1 MFERISLTIVAI
13 LLGYSIWQ
21 LASCD
26 RRKSQ
31 MGETLAAMNSDVLA
45 FQVICRMVDERVEYF
60 SGTSGQPAYVA
71 TGTMHDR
78 YILSL
83 RVPLDRG
90 IFGAAIPDPIVPR
103 ISVFRFERS
112 ISPNGVAGYS
122 LKSMMT
128 PVSTKGCRDFLET
141 GDMTKLPDGQ
151 MFADTTPVEG
161 FEEFLK
167 RRWPHSS
174 GVQFDAPR

>member
-21 LASCD
+21 LASCEQ
-26 RRKSQ
+26 RRSQ

-90 IFGAAIPDPIVPR
+90 IFGAAIPDPIAPR
-103 ISVFRFERS
+103 ISVFRFKRS
-112 ISPNGVAGYS
+112 ISPNGVES
-122 LKSMMT
+122 FSMNPLT
-128 PVSTKGCRDFLET
+128 IRVSTNGCRDFLET

-151 MFADTTPVEG
+151 KFADTTPVEG

-167 RRWPHSS
+167 REWPHSS